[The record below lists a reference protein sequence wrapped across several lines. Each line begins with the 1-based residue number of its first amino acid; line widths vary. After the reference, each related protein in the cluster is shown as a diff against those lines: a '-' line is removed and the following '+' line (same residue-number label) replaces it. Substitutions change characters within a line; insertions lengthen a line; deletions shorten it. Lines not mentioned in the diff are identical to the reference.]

1 MDKKRKET
9 IKFFIAILILLL
21 IIGVVVSIVIKYQ
34 VDGETSMPFELSKIA
49 IISTAEG
56 EQNPENVENTKW
68 NLDVN
73 QNNDIY
79 FYITKN
85 EDSNKIAIIN
95 SVTIDNIVISSNPSK
110 GNVKIYMPN
119 SGEGR
124 RFAYDESFIVEE
136 SLTYIGSKETDE
148 KALTI
153 GNQGGTISIRIA
165 NCNIGSYISNEDA
178 EIIHDGTLLNHIN
191 ISNDAV
197 QFSISF
203 DLTITIDNIKYK
215 TNILLDLPYKDITE
229 EGITKLDIDNDGK
242 NFIFKRV

>member
-1 MDKKRKET
+1 MT
-9 IKFFIAILILLL
+9 LIIGLIIAILILLL

-95 SVTIDNIVISSNPSK
+95 RR
-110 GNVKIYMPN
+110 KIKI
-119 SGEGR
+119 
-124 RFAYDESFIVEE
+124 FI
-136 SLTYIGSKETDE
+136 I
-148 KALTI
+148 
-153 GNQGGTISIRIA
+153 Q
-165 NCNIGSYISNEDA
+165 C
-178 EIIHDGTLLNHIN
+178 IN
-191 ISNDAV
+191 
-197 QFSISF
+197 
-203 DLTITIDNIKYK
+203 K
-215 TNILLDLPYKDITE
+215 
-229 EGITKLDIDNDGK
+229 
-242 NFIFKRV
+242 